1 MGLSVPKPLLPLA
14 GKPVLEYS
22 LALFANL
29 GVERIIVT
37 APADKIASFS
47 ALTGQYPQVELITGG
62 ETRAASIYLA
72 LARLSG
78 AGLLFIH
85 DGARPLTSPDL
96 VNRLKEKAQIAGA
109 AIPVLP
115 LKETIKEVDER
126 GEVKNTLKRSVLRL
140 VQTPQVFDLALIKEA
155 YEKQKNLLA
164 DAEAITD
171 DSGLMEKTGYKVATV
186 CGEEQ
191 NIKITTPDDLAL
203 AEYYLKLRQSQPK
216 D

>member
-1 MGLSVPKPLLPLA
+1 M
-14 GKPVLEYS
+14 
-22 LALFANL
+22 
-29 GVERIIVT
+29 
-37 APADKIASFS
+37 
-47 ALTGQYPQVELITGG
+47 
-62 ETRAASIYLA
+62 
-72 LARLSG
+72 
-78 AGLLFIH
+78 
-85 DGARPLTSPDL
+85 
-96 VNRLKEKAQIAGA
+96 
-109 AIPVLP
+109 
-115 LKETIKEVDER
+115 
-126 GEVKNTLKRSVLRL
+126 
-140 VQTPQVFDLALIKEA
+140 QTPQVFDLPLIKEA